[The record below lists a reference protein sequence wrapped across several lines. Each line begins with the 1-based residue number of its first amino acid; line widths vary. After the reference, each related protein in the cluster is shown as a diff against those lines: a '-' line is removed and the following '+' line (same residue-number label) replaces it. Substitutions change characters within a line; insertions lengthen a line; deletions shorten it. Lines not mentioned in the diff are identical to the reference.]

1 MLPSPMDS
9 QAMCNHPYVLKKL
22 KQTVTKFGALLA
34 KPAFS
39 ELKKSL
45 DPAEIGAVPLLGL
58 DGLVFVGHGR
68 SDHRALVNAI
78 IKARQAVEANLL
90 TTLRAAIQ
98 EAL

>member
-1 MLPSPMDS
+1 MAS
-9 QAMCNHPYVLKKL
+9 
-22 KQTVTKFGALLA
+22 TVTKLGALLA

-39 ELKKSL
+39 KLKSAL

-68 SDHRALVNAI
+68 SDHRALFSAI

-90 TTLRAAIQ
+90 PTLKSAIQ
-98 EAL
+98 EKFSD